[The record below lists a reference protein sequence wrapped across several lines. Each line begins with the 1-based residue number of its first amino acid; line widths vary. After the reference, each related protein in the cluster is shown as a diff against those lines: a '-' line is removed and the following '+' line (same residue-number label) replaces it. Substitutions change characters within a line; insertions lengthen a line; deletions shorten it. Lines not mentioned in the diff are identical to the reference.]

1 MLSGIPWGLITR
13 KLAMKTIFSI
23 FESNDTMGTQVS
35 SLYSAVASVAAGF
48 EIALSE
54 RRIALA
60 CAGSVLLLLGSNAG
74 HGQDG
79 SQFSLFEPV
88 DSSESVSSERGRRN
102 SRTEADISASKA
114 EFALIGTA
122 RIGNK
127 VSALLRHVSGEAIR
141 VPLER
146 SRVPIPGHEQ
156 YVVISY
162 SGESISIQYPQS
174 VACVE
179 FVSQGIRCDASRNVA
194 ELDLTTTKAIK
205 PTIDQT
211 NTLQSESQ
219 QDQVASNN
227 PFEALRN
234 RTQNGEI
241 QAGRPDRFQPRRIDP
256 EDVPPGM
263 RVVSTPFGDRLVE
276 E

>member
-1 MLSGIPWGLITR
+1 
-13 KLAMKTIFSI
+13 MKTIFSV
-23 FESNDTMGTQVS
+23 FESNADMGTQVVS
-35 SLYSAVASVAAGF
+35 SYSALASAAAGF
-48 EIALSE
+48 EIASSAW
-54 RRIALA
+54 RIALA
-60 CAGSVLLLLGSNAG
+60 FAGSMLLLLGSSAG

-88 DSSESVSSERGRRN
+88 DSSGPVSSTPGRRN
-102 SRTEADISASKA
+102 SRTDADISASEG

-127 VSALLRHVSGEAIR
+127 VSALLRHVSGEAVR
-141 VPLER
+141 VPLEH
-146 SRVPIPGHEQ
+146 SRVPIPGYEQ

-194 ELDLTTTKAIK
+194 ELDLTMTTAIK
-205 PTIDQT
+205 PTTDQT
-211 NTLQSESQ
+211 NTLQSESE
-219 QDQVASNN
+219 QDQGVPTN

-234 RTQNGEI
+234 RTQNGELP
-241 QAGRPDRFQPRRIDP
+241 AGRPDRFQPRRIDP